1 MYHCLFFE
9 CFHKIIVQL
18 QFFYF
23 NAKKTDNYTD
33 KTVYMRFKRFE
44 ANKFTFSFEKCF
56 EDGRCFM

>member
-1 MYHCLFFE
+1 MQT
-9 CFHKIIVQL
+9 KM
-18 QFFYF
+18 
-23 NAKKTDNYTD
+23 DNYTD